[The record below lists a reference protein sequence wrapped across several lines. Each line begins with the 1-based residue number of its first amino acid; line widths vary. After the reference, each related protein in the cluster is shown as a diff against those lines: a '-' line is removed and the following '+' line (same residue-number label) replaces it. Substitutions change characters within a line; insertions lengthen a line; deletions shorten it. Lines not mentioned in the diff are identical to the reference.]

1 MEELEKIRVLRNL
14 HEPCRK
20 CGAAPKENCKHS
32 NSKDND
38 VKPDENISFLKQG
51 YLP

>member
-1 MEELEKIRVLRNL
+1 MKEFKKVYPLRNL

-20 CGAAPKENCKHS
+20 CGAAPKEDCKHS

-38 VKPDENISFLKQG
+38 VNSV
-51 YLP
+51 